1 MNRHTFRTLEFEAVH
16 AWLATY
22 AGSPMG
28 RARILAL
35 APLVEPDAV
44 REALRT
50 TTDARTVL
58 ESAGRQPY
66 HDLPDVTPLL
76 TKAGW
81 EGFAL
86 EPRELLDVASF
97 AEGAT
102 EIGRRVTKTEVA
114 RIVARSQRIA
124 DFTLLAAP
132 LRRAIL
138 PSGEVADDAS
148 PRLAEIR
155 RALVR
160 LKSQLQ
166 SLMESFVR
174 DKDADRVLQEKL
186 VTTRNDRYVLVIKA
200 EQRGQ
205 LPGIVHGRSGSGA
218 SFFVE
223 PLAAVDM
230 NNDIVSLQEDERAEV
245 RRILE
250 ALTDAVGARRDE
262 LELAAALL
270 GELDALQAMAMASK
284 DVDGIEPV
292 VAKDLRLG
300 LRRAR
305 HPMLL
310 SAVTERLGQ
319 TRRSRR
325 EAVPIDVVLEPT
337 APVLVV
343 SGPNTG
349 GKTVALKTV
358 GLLALMAQCGLH
370 IPAAEGSTLPVFRRV
385 FADIGD
391 DQSIAESLSTFSAHL
406 AAIREMTR
414 DLAAPA
420 LVLLDEVGA
429 GTDPTEGGALGVA
442 VVDYFRGRGA
452 MVLTTT
458 HHGLMKAYSQSTPGV
473 ASASFGYE
481 PETFEPTYELRLGQ
495 PGRSLALEMT
505 ERLGLPAEI
514 VSDAR
519 ARLGQ
524 KEAQAEAM
532 LRQLDSEQQAL
543 ADREAR
549 LAEQERELRAAAESQ
564 RAAARADEADRQRRL
579 DTFAADLRRQ
589 SEDMARK
596 AADAVRE
603 AIQRI
608 ETSRRTAAAEGSR
621 ARTRAV
627 EAIREAR
634 DAALA
639 DIGASPAAPPPRGRD
654 AVAGDRVRI
663 ADLGVIGD
671 VVAVHDDGELELA
684 VSGKRLRAPQRAVSV
699 IETGGK
705 GASRTAASAVRITR
719 GAGDSAPV
727 EINVVGLRVDEAVPK
742 VDKFLDEAVL
752 AERREVRVI
761 HGFGQGKL
769 RQAVAELLNGHP
781 HVAHF
786 RPGGAREGGGGA
798 TIVELKD

>member
-1 MNRHTFRTLEFEAVH
+1 MNRNTFRTLEFEAVR
-16 AWLATY
+16 AWLSTY

-28 RARILAL
+28 RGRVDAL
-35 APLVEPDAV
+35 TPLVDLEAV
-44 REALRT
+44 KEALRT
-50 TTDARTVL
+50 TTEARHVL

-66 HDLPDVTPLL
+66 HDLPDVAPLL

-102 EIGRRVTKTEVA
+102 EIGRHLTKTDA
-114 RIVARSQRIA
+114 TRIVARSQRIA
-124 DFTLLAAP
+124 DFTLLAGA
-132 LRRAIL
+132 LRRALL

-148 PRLAEIR
+148 PRLAEVR
-155 RALVR
+155 RALLR

-200 EQRGQ
+200 DQRGQ

-223 PLAAVDM
+223 PLAAVEL

-250 ALTDAVGARRDE
+250 ELTEAVGRQQEA
-262 LELAAALL
+262 LALAATLL
-270 GELDALQAMAMASK
+270 GELDALQAMASASK
-284 DVDGIEPV
+284 EVDGVEPV
-292 VAKDLRLG
+292 MTREQRVT
-300 LRRAR
+300 LRRGR

-319 TRRSRR
+319 PPRSRR
-325 EAVPIDVVLEPT
+325 EAVPIDVALEPS
-337 APVLVV
+337 APVLVI

-420 LVLLDEVGA
+420 LILLDEVGA

-442 VVDYFRGRGA
+442 VVDYFRRHGA

-481 PETFEPTYELRLGQ
+481 PETFEPTYVLQLGQ
-495 PGRSLALEMT
+495 AGRSLALEMT

-514 VSDAR
+514 VQDAR
-519 ARLGQ
+519 ARLSA
-524 KEAQAEAM
+524 KEAQAELM
-532 LRQLDSEQQAL
+532 LRRLDSDQAAL
-543 ADREAR
+543 AEREAR
-549 LAEQERELRAAAESQ
+549 VQEQERELRAAAEAQ
-564 RAAARADEADRQRRL
+564 RAAARADEVERQRRL
-579 DTFAADLRRQ
+579 ETFTAELRRK
-589 SEDMARK
+589 SEDLARK

-603 AIQRI
+603 AVQRL
-608 ETSRRTAAAEGSR
+608 ETSRRSATAEGSR
-621 ARTRAV
+621 ARTRTV

-634 DAALA
+634 DEALESVGAA
-639 DIGASPAAPPPRGRD
+639 PAAPPPPSRA
-654 AVAGDRVRI
+654 AVAGDRVRVS
-663 ADLGVIGD
+663 DLGVVGE

-684 VSGKRLRAPQRAVSV
+684 VSGKRLRAPQRAVTL
-699 IETGGK
+699 IEGGK
-705 GASRTAASAVRITR
+705 GPARGTAAVKISRAQTE
-719 GAGDSAPV
+719 AAPA
-727 EINVVGLRVDEAVPK
+727 EINLVGMRVDEAIPK
-742 VDKFLDEAVL
+742 VDKLLDEAVL

-769 RQAVAELLNGHP
+769 RDAVAELLTGHP

-786 RPGGAREGGGGA
+786 RPGGAREGGGGV